1 MDTLCLDKTG
11 TITEGTMQVDELVP
25 FAGVSEQDMAAA
37 LSALVSNLSDGN
49 PTSLA
54 IQERFPEPSP
64 WRARDLVPFSSARKW
79 SGAFF
84 PAGAPTSWAR
94 GNLSW
99 AMAFPPSGT
108 RWRATPSRGQRVL
121 LLACSPQPLRTKSC
135 RRSWSSWAWCS

>member
-1 MDTLCLDKTG
+1 
-11 TITEGTMQVDELVP
+11 
-25 FAGVSEQDMAAA
+25 MAAA

-84 PAGAPTSWAR
+84 PGRGSYVMGAGEFILGEGFSAIREQVEGYSQQ
-94 GNLSW
+94 
-99 AMAFPPSGT
+99 
-108 RWRATPSRGQRVL
+108 GQRVL
-121 LLACSPQPLRTKSC
+121 LLARSPQPFADKELP
-135 RRSWSSWAWCS
+135 